1 MAMDARQDTHAPVSI
16 YLDVDGVVNPFSPLG
31 TTDWGSEWTF
41 ADAGI
46 LDVAFAQEVVA
57 ELNDLARHPDA
68 RFVWL
73 TTWEGLA
80 PEFLC
85 PAIGLNGQ
93 DWPVLSS
100 LGWDEGNEWW
110 KLVALQK
117 DLAGAGSERIVWI
130 DDQLSQESEARSWA
144 EYQQDRVLCI
154 SPDPRKGL
162 SRRDLEAVRAYL
174 G

>member
-1 MAMDARQDTHAPVSI
+1 MASSVMPVSI
-16 YLDVDGVVNPFSPLG
+16 YLDVDGVVNPFSPVG
-31 TTDWGSEWTF
+31 ATDWGGEWRI

-46 LDVAFAQEVVA
+46 LEVAFAPELVDG
-57 ELNDLARHPDA
+57 LNDLAAHPAA

-73 TTWEGLA
+73 TTWERLA

-100 LGWDEGNEWW
+100 QGWDEGPEWW
-110 KLVALQK
+110 KLTALQK
-117 DLAGAGSERIVWI
+117 DLASSGSDRFVWL
-130 DDQLSQESEARSWA
+130 DDQLGRESDAQSWVD
-144 EYQQDRVLCI
+144 YQDDHVLCI
-154 SPDPRKGL
+154 SPDPRRGL
-162 SRRDLEAVRAYL
+162 SRSDLADVRAFL

>member
-1 MAMDARQDTHAPVSI
+1 MDSMERAVMPVSI

-31 TTDWGSEWTF
+31 TTDWGGEWNI

-46 LDVAFAQEVVA
+46 LEVAFAPEVVA
-57 ELNDLARHPDA
+57 ELNSLAEHPAA

-73 TTWEGLA
+73 TTWERLA

-100 LGWDEGNEWW
+100 QGWDEGPEWW

-117 DLAGAGSERIVWI
+117 DLAATGSQRVIWL
-130 DDQLSQESEARSWA
+130 DDQLSQESDARSWA

-162 SRRDLEAVRAYL
+162 SRGELEAVRAYL

>member
-1 MAMDARQDTHAPVSI
+1 MGSEEEAVVPVSI
-16 YLDVDGVVNPFSPLG
+16 YLDVDGVVNPFSPAG
-31 TTDWGSEWTF
+31 TTDWGTEWSI

-46 LDVAFAQEVVA
+46 LEVAFAPEVVA
-57 ELNDLARHPDA
+57 ELNALATHPAA

-73 TTWEGLA
+73 TTWERLA

-100 LGWDEGNEWW
+100 QGWDEGPEWW

-117 DLAGAGSERIVWI
+117 DLAAAGSERIIWL
-130 DDQLSQESEARSWA
+130 DDQLSQESDARSWA

-154 SPDPRKGL
+154 SPNPRKGL
-162 SRRDLEAVRAYL
+162 SRRELAAVKAFL

>member
-1 MAMDARQDTHAPVSI
+1 MASNMPVSI
-16 YLDVDGVVNPFSPLG
+16 YLDVDGVVNPFGPQG
-31 TTDWGSEWTF
+31 VTDWGGEWKI

-46 LDVAFAQEVVA
+46 LDVAFAPEAVA
-57 ELNDLARHPDA
+57 ELNELAEHPFA

-73 TTWEGLA
+73 TTWERLA

-85 PAIGLNGQ
+85 PAIGLKGE

-100 LGWDEGNEWW
+100 QGWDQSAEWW
-110 KLVALQK
+110 KLGALQK
-117 DLAGAGSERIVWI
+117 DLAEMGAERFVWL
-130 DDQLSQESEARSWA
+130 DDQLGQESDARSWA
-144 EYQQDRVLCI
+144 EYHQDRVLCI

-162 SRRDLEAVRAYL
+162 SRRDLAAVRTFL

>member
-1 MAMDARQDTHAPVSI
+1 MNSSEGTPVSV
-16 YLDVDGVVNPFSPLG
+16 YLDVDGVVNPFSPTG
-31 TTDWGSEWTF
+31 TTDWGGEWTI

-46 LDVAFAQEVVA
+46 LDVAYAPEAVA
-57 ELNDLARHPDA
+57 ELNDLAAHPAA

-73 TTWEGLA
+73 TTWERLA

-85 PAIGLNGQ
+85 PAIGLKGH

-100 LGWDEGNEWW
+100 QGWDEGAEWW
-110 KLVALQK
+110 KLTALQR
-117 DLAGAGSERIVWI
+117 DLATAGSERIIWL
-130 DDQLSQESEARSWA
+130 DDQLSQESDARSWA
-144 EYQQDRVLCI
+144 EYRQDRVLCI

-162 SRRDLEAVRAYL
+162 SRGDLAAVRAYL

>member
-1 MAMDARQDTHAPVSI
+1 MAPIVRVSI
-16 YLDVDGVVNPFSPLG
+16 YLDVDGVVNPFGPSG
-31 TTDWGSEWTF
+31 VSDWGTEWSI

-46 LDVAFAQEVVA
+46 LDVAFAPEAVE
-57 ELNDLARHPDA
+57 ELNELARHPAA

-73 TTWEGLA
+73 TTWERLA
-80 PEFLC
+80 PEYLC

-100 LGWDEGNEWW
+100 QGWDEGPEWW

-117 DLAGAGSERIVWI
+117 DLAATGVERIVWL
-130 DDQLSQESEARSWA
+130 DDQLSQESDARSWA
-144 EYQQDRVLCI
+144 EYQQDSVLCI
-154 SPDPRKGL
+154 SPDPRRGL
-162 SRRDLEAVRAYL
+162 SRRELAAVRAFL

>member
-1 MAMDARQDTHAPVSI
+1 MDSMGDAVRPVSI
-16 YLDVDGVVNPFSPLG
+16 YLDVDGVVNPFSPMG
-31 TTDWGSEWTF
+31 TTDWGGEWSI

-46 LDVAFAQEVVA
+46 LEVAFAPEAVA
-57 ELNDLARHPDA
+57 ELNDLAEHPSA

-73 TTWEGLA
+73 TTWERLA

-100 LGWDEGNEWW
+100 QGWDEGPEWW

-117 DLAGAGSERIVWI
+117 DLAATGSERIIWL
-130 DDQLSQESEARSWA
+130 DDQLSHESDARSWA

-162 SRRDLEAVRAYL
+162 SRGELAAVRRYL

>member
-1 MAMDARQDTHAPVSI
+1 MASNLPVSI
-16 YLDVDGVVNPFSPLG
+16 YLDVDGVVNPFGPIDA
-31 TTDWGSEWTF
+31 TDWGSEWKI

-46 LDVAFAQEVVA
+46 LDVAFAPEAVE
-57 ELNDLARHPDA
+57 ELNELAAHPFA

-73 TTWEGLA
+73 TTWERLA

-93 DWPVLSS
+93 EWPVLSS
-100 LGWDEGNEWW
+100 QGWDEGPEWW

-117 DLAGAGSERIVWI
+117 DLAATGAERFVWL
-130 DDQLSQESEARSWA
+130 DDQLGQESDARSWV

-162 SRRDLEAVRAYL
+162 SRSDLAAVRAFL

>member
-1 MAMDARQDTHAPVSI
+1 MESAERAAAPVSI
-16 YLDVDGVVNPFSPLG
+16 YLDVDGVVNPFSPVG
-31 TTDWGSEWTF
+31 TTDWGGEWTI

-46 LDVAFAQEVVA
+46 LEVAFAPELVA
-57 ELNDLARHPDA
+57 GLNDLAHHPDA

-73 TTWEGLA
+73 TTWERLA

-85 PAIGLNGQ
+85 PAIGLKGE

-100 LGWDEGNEWW
+100 QGWDQGPEWW

-117 DLAGAGSERIVWI
+117 DLAATGSQRIVWL
-130 DDQLSQESEARSWA
+130 DDQLSRESDARSWA
-144 EYQQDRVLCI
+144 EYQHDRVLYI

-162 SRRDLEAVRAYL
+162 SPSHLAAVREYL

>member
-1 MAMDARQDTHAPVSI
+1 MNSSKSTVAPVSV
-16 YLDVDGVVNPFSPLG
+16 YLDVDGVVNPFSPQG
-31 TTDWGSEWTF
+31 TTDWGSEWTI

-46 LDVAFAQEVVA
+46 LDVAFAPEAVA
-57 ELNDLARHPDA
+57 ELNDLARHPHA

-100 LGWDEGNEWW
+100 VGWDEGPEWW
-110 KLVALQK
+110 KLTALQK
-117 DLAGAGSERIVWI
+117 DLASAGSERIIWL
-130 DDQLSQESEARSWA
+130 DDQLSQESDARSWA

-162 SRRDLEAVRAYL
+162 SRRDLAAVRAYL

>member
-1 MAMDARQDTHAPVSI
+1 VDSMGDAVRPVSI
-16 YLDVDGVVNPFSPLG
+16 YLDVDGVVNPFSPVG
-31 TTDWGSEWTF
+31 TTDWGGEWSI

-46 LDVAFAQEVVA
+46 LEVAFAPEAVA
-57 ELNDLARHPDA
+57 ELNDLAEHPSA

-73 TTWEGLA
+73 TTWERLA

-100 LGWDEGNEWW
+100 QGWDEGPEWW

-117 DLAGAGSERIVWI
+117 DLAATGSERIIWL
-130 DDQLSQESEARSWA
+130 DDQLSQESDARSWA

-162 SRRDLEAVRAYL
+162 SRGELAAVRRYL